1 MKNRTRMIALVLAIL
16 MVLGLAAC
24 AAQTAEPT
32 PQDTPAE
39 QPEETVSE
47 QPQEEPPAEEPAEEP
62 EEAPAEEAPAE
73 EPEQAPTETVFPEA
87 MEVLSWLN
95 GLDEAGTQHP
105 DSALTGAQAQLMLS
119 AVGKTDSGLDTAES
133 VSAGTFLAAA
143 LELLGQ
149 LPGESVMDSAR
160 LARLLPGL
168 TLDEAADITVEQA
181 AQVVRNALVRSSS
194 LQAAVGL
201 TYTVLPDY
209 PNGYNAVSG
218 SWSVTA
224 SGEAVTQPMVA
235 APVAVFGR
243 AITWCDV
250 LTYLGYTIEEYNPMV
265 TLQNSFTGGEFTVK
279 YEKCHWDADG
289 TGPHSGCSNA
299 ENWTN
304 ELNATMEMYQIS
316 ENEYRN
322 IYKIN
327 FLGSIVDGSL
337 TLYGYNNE
345 TWGPWGIDTLP
356 ETGYYI
362 VNYYWNAYG
371 AGEGLDV
378 VQPAETMVGT
388 LDSINDTTVVIDG
401 QEYTLSYVFNY
412 GSMMAKAPTSAGKQ
426 FTWFLDQNGLIVGCG
441 EYFGAS

>member
-87 MEVLSWLN
+87 MEVLAWLN

-133 VSAGTFLAAA
+133 VSAGTFLTAA

-168 TLDEAADITVEQA
+168 TLDEQQPAGRRGSDVYSPSRLPQRLQRRQRKLVRHRLRRSGHAADGRSPCRSLRTGDHM
-181 AQVVRNALVRSSS
+181 VRRADLS
-194 LQAAVGL
+194 GL
-201 TYTVLPDY
+201 HD
-209 PNGYNAVSG
+209 
-218 SWSVTA
+218 
-224 SGEAVTQPMVA
+224 
-235 APVAVFGR
+235 R
-243 AITWCDV
+243 RI
-250 LTYLGYTIEEYNPMV
+250 
-265 TLQNSFTGGEFTVK
+265 
-279 YEKCHWDADG
+279 
-289 TGPHSGCSNA
+289 
-299 ENWTN
+299 
-304 ELNATMEMYQIS
+304 
-316 ENEYRN
+316 
-322 IYKIN
+322 
-327 FLGSIVDGSL
+327 
-337 TLYGYNNE
+337 
-345 TWGPWGIDTLP
+345 
-356 ETGYYI
+356 
-362 VNYYWNAYG
+362 
-371 AGEGLDV
+371 
-378 VQPAETMVGT
+378 
-388 LDSINDTTVVIDG
+388 
-401 QEYTLSYVFNY
+401 
-412 GSMMAKAPTSAGKQ
+412 
-426 FTWFLDQNGLIVGCG
+426 
-441 EYFGAS
+441 